1 MIMAIFSDYPYL
13 GTTVIGFL
21 LFIFSIVYFLAKL
34 YRRCPSNKVLVVYGR
49 VGGNKTVQCYHG
61 GGTFVWPLI
70 QGCAFLDLTPR
81 TIHIPLRGALSHQN
95 IRINVPSTF
104 TVAVGV
110 TPEVMNNAAVRVLDL
125 EHKEIESMAT
135 EIIIGQLRLTV
146 ASLRIE
152 EINQDRERF
161 LEAIKKNIE
170 PELHKIGLTLLNVN
184 ITDITD
190 ESEYIGSIGMKA
202 SSMAVN
208 QAKIDVAEQE
218 KQGEIGRTQADMEKR
233 IKVARYHADAVLG
246 ENEAQG
252 DMATAAAILIQKQAE
267 ADRQSQIARQTAEID
282 IQTAKAAAMNQA
294 KIDMAE
300 QEKLGEIGKANAD
313 KERRINVASFHAEAN
328 MGEYEAQGKISLAEA
343 LLAERRAEADKR
355 SQVAKQLAELEIQK
369 AKAAARAQQ
378 LEAEEIVPQEIIRRK
393 IQIEAEAEAQRNILI
408 AKGEAEA
415 ILTIRQA
422 EAEGIQ
428 KLLDAKAK
436 GYKQLMEAC
445 GEDGKSAATM
455 LLIEK
460 LEEIVKLQVE
470 AIKNIKIDKITVWD
484 SGCGEGGKGSSTSNF
499 INQFTKS
506 LPALH
511 DIASLAGLELPQY
524 LGKMDSE
531 NKANAINGAQ

>member
-1 MIMAIFSDYPYL
+1 MEYSYL
-13 GTTVIGFL
+13 NISIIGIL
-21 LFIFSIVYFLAKL
+21 LFLFSTVYFLAKL

-49 VGGNKTVQCYHG
+49 VADNKTVQCYHG
-61 GGTFVWPLI
+61 GGTLVWPLI
-70 QGCAFLDLTPR
+70 QGYAFLDLTPR

-95 IRINVPSTF
+95 IRVNVPSTF

-110 TPEVMNNAAVRVLDL
+110 TPDIMNNAAIRLLDL
-125 EHKEIESMAT
+125 DHKGIESMAT

-161 LEAIKKNIE
+161 LESIKKNIE

-190 ESEYIGSIGMKA
+190 ESEYISSIGMKA

-218 KQGEIGRTQADMEKR
+218 KQGDIGKALAEKDRRVSVASYNAQAVK
-233 IKVARYHADAVLG
+233 G
-246 ENEAQG
+246 ENESKAQVALTNA
-252 DMATAAAILIQKQAE
+252 MLAEKEAE
-267 ADRQSQIARQTAEID
+267 ASQ
-282 IQTAKAAAMNQA
+282 
-294 KIDMAE
+294 
-300 QEKLGEIGKANAD
+300 
-313 KERRINVASFHAEAN
+313 
-328 MGEYEAQGKISLAEA
+328 
-343 LLAERRAEADKR
+343 R
-355 SQVAKQLAELEIQK
+355 SQVAKQKAEAEIQK
-369 AKAAARAQQ
+369 ARALAQTQ
-378 LEAEEIVPQEIIRRK
+378 LLEAEQIVPQEIRKKK
-393 IQIEAEAEAQRNILI
+393 IQIDAEAEAQSRILI

-415 ILTIRQA
+415 ILSIKQA

-445 GEDGKSAATM
+445 GENAKSAATM

-484 SGCGEGGKGSSTSNF
+484 SGSNGTGNGTSTSHF
-499 INQFTKS
+499 ISQFTKS

-511 DIASLAGLELPQY
+511 DIASLAGLELPDY
-524 LGKMDSE
+524 LGQVKPDGRE
-531 NKANAINGAQ
+531 PKGP